1 MINILRN
8 GASKT
13 LEFKCSTC
21 GCVFEADINSYV
33 LTGEE
38 IVRESYDGA
47 HKVVVYAPYTMSK
60 CPCCGRVALYIR
72 RFTKHESNTLYNA
85 LP

>member
-21 GCVFEADINSYV
+21 GCVFEANIDNYV
-33 LTGEE
+33 LSGEE
-38 IVRESYDGA
+38 IIRESYDGA
-47 HKVVVYAPYTMSK
+47 HRIVTYAPYTMSK
-60 CPCCGRVALYIR
+60 CPCCGRVAY
-72 RFTKHESNTLYNA
+72 EA
-85 LP
+85 